1 VVYFAPDSSLRTI
14 LNRKPLGISFR
25 AWYAAQ
31 GTEASPSPVRR
42 TRNGWCALDAVDAVL
57 TSLLALNSSSIED
70 DFSVLLPKFHVY
82 LKEEHGYTGAQ
93 PTWSDVQSFVIKCYL
108 GAGDPRGDG
117 DVSQALRRVRLGNKC
132 RLLARMMAAGWIP
145 WDPSR
150 FATHTNGRYTS
161 ANVLSSDPVRA
172 WILEEGL
179 EGVVSRSDASVFER
193 LDQLKASS
201 SPEQQESLHNDLANA
216 YQKFEDEG
224 ILAPG
229 NPSTA
234 QLRRL
239 LHGESWMDV
248 MGRSTVAAAG
258 AEVATGMPAEGSWRC
273 DYCGKIFKR
282 QYNPDGTA
290 KPLSTSANAVAHWN
304 TPECKKAQRLQA
316 AQAERAQQ
324 KAQAA
329 AALATAPFAA
339 SPVVGF
345 RSASTAAS
353 PSKPAHAAASSP
365 FSRMDATSGASNGV
379 AQQHQPL
386 PHTQLPSIIASSS
399 SSASAARDALVVE
412 SFNLGSTRLRHLPGR
427 EWGSNDLVKNLEL
440 YFQCCSIQTT
450 AEGQAI
456 IGATLASGGRCA
468 LTDQQCFSGAH
479 VRNCLSLM
487 LSCGMY
493 DYSGE
498 WAYKIGLPAK
508 SGVSGCLMVVIPNVG
523 GLSIYSPP
531 LDALGNTVRGIEFC
545 KRLVQKCCFSSFA
558 STLSN
563 KVRLYTYDAA
573 RHSMQECAASTT
585 SIHTH

>member
-1 VVYFAPDSSLRTI
+1 
-14 LNRKPLGISFR
+14 
-25 AWYAAQ
+25 
-31 GTEASPSPVRR
+31 
-42 TRNGWCALDAVDAVL
+42 
-57 TSLLALNSSSIED
+57 
-70 DFSVLLPKFHVY
+70 
-82 LKEEHGYTGAQ
+82 
-93 PTWSDVQSFVIKCYL
+93 
-108 GAGDPRGDG
+108 
-117 DVSQALRRVRLGNKC
+117 
-132 RLLARMMAAGWIP
+132 MMAAGWIP

-150 FATHTNGRYTS
+150 LAIATTNGRYTS

-179 EGVVSRSDASVFER
+179 EGVVARCDTSVFER

-201 SPEQQESLHNDLANA
+201 SPEQQEAMHNDLANA

-229 NPSTA
+229 NPSTT
-234 QLRRL
+234 QLRHL
-239 LHGESWMDV
+239 LRGESWTGV
-248 MGRSTVAAAG
+248 MGGSTMPAAG
-258 AEVATGMPAEGSWRC
+258 GGSAEVAAVMPTEGSWRC
-273 DYCGKIFKR
+273 DYCGQIFKR

-290 KPLSTSANAVAHWN
+290 KPLSISANAVAHWN
-304 TPECKKAQRLQA
+304 TPECRKAQRLQA
-316 AQAERAQQ
+316 AQTERAQQ

-329 AALATAPFAA
+329 AALATIPFAA
-339 SPVVGF
+339 SPVAGF

-353 PSKPAHAAASSP
+353 PSKPVHAASSSP
-365 FSRMDATSGASNGV
+365 FSRMDATTGACNGAGGV
-379 AQQHQPL
+379 AQHQS
-386 PHTQLPSIIASSS
+386 PHAQLPSIVAPSSS
-399 SSASAARDALVVE
+399 STAAARDALVVE

-487 LSCGMY
+487 LSCGLY

-563 KVRLYTYDAA
+563 KVRLSTYNAA
-573 RHSMQECAASTT
+573 LHSMQGMRLQNQHPHAMSSSHFFLCFVVCFVCFCFPSTIPPARRT
-585 SIHTH
+585 PAGRTN